1 MYSTL
6 IPLVL
11 VGSFMVGGCASSS
24 PTKTARQYCYT
35 SKDITVKNGEKV
47 DSTTQVR
54 CNDDPIETIPTVKMG
69 ISPKCF
75 ENPYRHQLP
84 SGRVVE
90 GMNYVCQK
98 RDGSWEIIDGRG
110 INSR

>member
-1 MYSTL
+1 MYSIL

-35 SKDITVKNGEKV
+35 SKDITVKNGENV

>member
-35 SKDITVKNGEKV
+35 SKDITVKNGENV
-47 DSTTQVR
+47 DSITQVR